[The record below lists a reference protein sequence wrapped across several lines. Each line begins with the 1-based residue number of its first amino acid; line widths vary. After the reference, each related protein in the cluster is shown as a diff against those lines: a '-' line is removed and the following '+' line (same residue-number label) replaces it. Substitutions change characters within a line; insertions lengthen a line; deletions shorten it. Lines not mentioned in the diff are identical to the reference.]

1 MKNLNMDTKSSR
13 HKRKRHH
20 PSPEVCIISSESE
33 NGDFSASKY
42 SDESDDPI
50 SLSSNSSRERIVVKS
65 KKRRH
70 KCKYRDIESKEI
82 ADENGYIS
90 RKPRSH
96 HREHKRHHQRKDE
109 EFRKGHEEVIRIKLE
124 PTDYHSKYTESARKR
139 HDEKQRERDEVVV
152 HSHHSHSSRHKH
164 HRDGG
169 SRHHRSR
176 DDAMHRGESSH
187 RRRSSPER
195 VNRDRR
201 ETDEN
206 RGSTE
211 HDGKHRRTYHDG
223 SSNHEANRPV
233 KEEPVSDDEPNFEW
247 GKKSDEQKDNK
258 KGPEDDKAK
267 PNFGLSG
274 KLTEDSNT
282 FNGVVIKYSEPPEA
296 RKPKRRWR
304 LYPFKG
310 DQGLPTLY
318 IHRQSC
324 YLIGRER
331 KVADIPID
339 HPSCSKQH
347 AALQYRLVPYERE
360 DGTKGR
366 RVRPYIIDLE
376 SSNGTFVNNVK
387 VEPKK
392 YIELLEKDVI
402 KFGYSSREYVLLHEQ
417 SKDDD
422 ADDDIPLNEET
433 NC

>member
-152 HSHHSHSSRHKH
+152 HSHHSHSS
-164 HRDGG
+164 
-169 SRHHRSR
+169 
-176 DDAMHRGESSH
+176 
-187 RRRSSPER
+187 
-195 VNRDRR
+195 
-201 ETDEN
+201 
-206 RGSTE
+206 STE